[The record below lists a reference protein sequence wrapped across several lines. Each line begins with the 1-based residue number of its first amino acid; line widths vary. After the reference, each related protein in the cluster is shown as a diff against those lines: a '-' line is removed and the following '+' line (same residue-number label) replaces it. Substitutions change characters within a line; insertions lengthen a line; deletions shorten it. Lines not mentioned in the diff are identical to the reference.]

1 MSLYGLFNASV
12 PTAEL
17 VPELG
22 RDLLFKVAS
31 PMADLKLE
39 KGGEGGEAAP
49 VAAPPAPPAT
59 AGAVTV
65 GSFVTPQSLLS
76 FPGAVLASQ
85 GIWAV
90 LRSIFPAQLS
100 GLWVPG
106 VIGFLLGLG
115 IMFYSLSDPNLVTS
129 GRDRIWG
136 YVVGLVNSIFLSGA
150 AMGVIAVGVG
160 GGANG

>member
-1 MSLYGLFNASV
+1 MSLHGLFNASV
-12 PTAEL
+12 PTAQL
-17 VPELG
+17 APELD
-22 RDLLFKVAS
+22 RELLYKFATPRPGLGVK
-31 PMADLKLE
+31 
-39 KGGEGGEAAP
+39 KGGGAEVEAAP
-49 VAAPPAPPAT
+49 AAPPAPEAT
-59 AGAVTV
+59 AAAVTV
-65 GSFVTPQSLLS
+65 SSFVTPQSLLS

-115 IMFYSLSDPNLVTS
+115 IMFYSLSDPNLATS

-136 YVVGLVNSIFLSGA
+136 YVVGVVNSIFLSGA

-160 GGANG
+160 GGSNG